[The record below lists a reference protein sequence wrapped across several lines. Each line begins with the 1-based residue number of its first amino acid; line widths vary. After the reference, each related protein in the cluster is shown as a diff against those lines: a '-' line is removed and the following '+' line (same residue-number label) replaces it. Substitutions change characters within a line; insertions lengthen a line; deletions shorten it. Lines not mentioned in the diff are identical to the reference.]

1 MSRSR
6 ELAGRLRHIVSGLA
20 TIHAELDQTKK
31 TPCSHCGIKGRVNVA
46 QYYAAVAL
54 ESAMT
59 RIHKAANGLQSA
71 EEEQCDQS

>member
-20 TIHAELDQTKK
+20 TIHAELDQTR
-31 TPCSHCGIKGRVNVA
+31 TPCDHCGIKSRANA
-46 QYYAAVAL
+46 AEYYAAVAL
-54 ESAMT
+54 EGAIT
-59 RIHKAANGLQSA
+59 RIRKAANGLQVA

>member
-20 TIHAELDQTKK
+20 TIHAELDQTQ
-31 TPCSHCGIKGRVNVA
+31 TPCSHCGIKSRANVA
-46 QYYAAVAL
+46 EYYASVAL
-54 ESAMT
+54 EGAIT
-59 RIHKAANGLQSA
+59 RIRKAANGLLQAA